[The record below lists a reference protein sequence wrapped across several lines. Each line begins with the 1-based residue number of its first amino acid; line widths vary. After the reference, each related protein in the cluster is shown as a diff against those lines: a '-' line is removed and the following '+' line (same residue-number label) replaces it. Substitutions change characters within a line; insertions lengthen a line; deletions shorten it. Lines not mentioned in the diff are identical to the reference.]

1 MQSIRKNVKDYK
13 IECLD
18 FIAFATEKEFF
29 TIENGQLTQ
38 NYSSSFSKD
47 GIEFA
52 YKKYLNDPIDL
63 SEGRVQIHKK
73 WWYLLGG
80 DTKTK
85 IRVYEKWT
93 NEMFDVNIRFIKKYK
108 KYCFKIWNFWVPLVT
123 IL

>member
-1 MQSIRKNVKDYK
+1 MQSLRKNVKDYK

-73 WWYLLGG
+73 
-80 DTKTK
+80 
-85 IRVYEKWT
+85 
-93 NEMFDVNIRFIKKYK
+93 
-108 KYCFKIWNFWVPLVT
+108 
-123 IL
+123 